1 MKGGEEKKQTALA
14 AEARRT
20 LLRRAAEAAE
30 AAGADAV
37 VGVELG
43 TQKMQVRYKP
53 YSFFNNFFWSSR
65 VLGFRVH
72 HPFRHLCNLEAGY
85 RGDGLQSWWG
95 GTGI

>member
-30 AAGADAV
+30 AAEADAV

-43 TQKMQVRYKP
+43 TQKMQVR
-53 YSFFNNFFWSSR
+53 
-65 VLGFRVH
+65 
-72 HPFRHLCNLEAGY
+72 
-85 RGDGLQSWWG
+85 
-95 GTGI
+95 